1 MSSGEAAVQC
11 CHGCFG
17 VVIFFFQS
25 GFDNQL
31 INRTVTGVGGR
42 LPNALMWILKPGC
55 PLCAHVTARDNTA
68 LIAQQPPDLT
78 NNLNKIKSFHI
89 KIFSYQNQ
97 SFLFFFRRVN
107 ARKSNPKL
115 NTNHS
120 HLSFLFF
127 YKIYFIFSIISYCL
141 NRAPYD
147 PAESHAQTQI
157 TSFLS
162 IHFFHYSARKRTQIQ
177 SQNNQKQTT
186 ISYNF
191 LSLNKIKSFHIKI
204 NHFYSFFGV

>member
-1 MSSGEAAVQC
+1 MCTCDSTGQHRIDSTTTPRPYKQ
-11 CHGCFG
+11 FK
-17 VVIFFFQS
+17 Q
-25 GFDNQL
+25 NQ
-31 INRTVTGVGGR
+31 
-42 LPNALMWILKPGC
+42 
-55 PLCAHVTARDNTA
+55 
-68 LIAQQPPDLT
+68 
-78 NNLNKIKSFHI
+78 
-89 KIFSYQNQ
+89 IFSYQN
-97 SFLFFFRRVN
+97 
-107 ARKSNPKL
+107 
-115 NTNHS
+115 